1 MSLACHTKNCPG
13 KRRRF
18 QVVCDDCFRRL
29 PRAIT
34 LGLRAAKLEKRRADF
49 TRLCREAGAFLAS
62 KAPPEPRVNP
72 RTAYANTARLLG
84 EEA

>member
-29 PRAIT
+29 PRAII
-34 LGLRAAKLEKRRADF
+34 LGLRAAKDERRRADF
-49 TRLCREAGAFLAS
+49 ARLCREAGAFVAG
-62 KAPPEPRVNP
+62 KPCAAPSVTP

-84 EEA
+84 EEL